1 MTLHK
6 PKALHRFSERGLEGR
21 ERASAGERTNAEG
34 GCEAHACMLH
44 IGVCS
49 TRLRAKWVRNGRGGN
64 WIWRSC
70 GAKIRFGAR
79 ATGKLASNAC
89 VKPATT
95 CKQLHEMSVAASPVG
110 DVDA

>member
-1 MTLHK
+1 MLQK
-6 PKALHRFSERGLEGR
+6 DADVL
-21 ERASAGERTNAEG
+21 NATSIRHVLNARSVE
-34 GCEAHACMLH
+34 H

-49 TRLRAKWVRNGRGGN
+49 TRLRAEWAWNRCGGKTEFGVRAARRFV
-64 WIWRSC
+64 WRT
-70 GAKIRFGAR
+70 G

>member
-1 MTLHK
+1 MGAGKLNS
-6 PKALHRFSERGLEGR
+6 ACVRR
-21 ERASAGERTNAEG
+21 EDS
-34 GCEAHACMLH
+34 
-44 IGVCS
+44 
-49 TRLRAKWVRNGRGGN
+49 
-64 WIWRSC
+64 
-70 GAKIRFGAR
+70 FGAR

>member
-1 MTLHK
+1 MLQK
-6 PKALHRFSERGLEGR
+6 DADVL
-21 ERASAGERTNAEG
+21 NATSIRHVLNARSVE
-34 GCEAHACMLH
+34 H

-49 TRLRAKWVRNGRGGN
+49 TRLRAEWVRNRRGGKTEFGV
-64 WIWRSC
+64 R
-70 GAKIRFGAR
+70 AARRFVLAR

>member
-1 MTLHK
+1 MNLHK
-6 PKALHRFSERGLEGR
+6 PKALHRFSERGFVRR
-21 ERASAGERTNAEG
+21 ERANAGERTNAEG

-49 TRLRAKWVRNGRGGN
+49 TRLRAEWVRNGRGGKTEFGV
-64 WIWRSC
+64 R
-70 GAKIRFGAR
+70 AARRFVLAHG
-79 ATGKLASNAC
+79 LASNAC

>member
-1 MTLHK
+1 MLQKDARMLNATSAEHVYMLV
-6 PKALHRFSERGLEGR
+6 ALS
-21 ERASAGERTNAEG
+21 ASTYARHVG
-34 GCEAHACMLH
+34 G
-44 IGVCS
+44 
-49 TRLRAKWVRNGRGGN
+49 RNGRGRN
-64 WIWRSC
+64 WIRRSC
-70 GAKIRFGAR
+70 GAKIRFGSR

>member
-1 MTLHK
+1 MFDTFK
-6 PKALHRFSERGLEGR
+6 
-21 ERASAGERTNAEG
+21 G
-34 GCEAHACMLH
+34 GMGA
-44 IGVCS
+44 
-49 TRLRAKWVRNGRGGN
+49 GGN

-79 ATGKLASNAC
+79 VTGKLASNAC

-95 CKQLHEMSVAASPVG
+95 CKQLHEMYVAASPVG

>member
-1 MTLHK
+1 MH
-6 PKALHRFSERGLEGR
+6 AAERGADVL
-21 ERASAGERTNAEG
+21 NATSIRHVLNARSVE
-34 GCEAHACMLH
+34 H

-95 CKQLHEMSVAASPVG
+95 CKQLHEMPVAASLVG